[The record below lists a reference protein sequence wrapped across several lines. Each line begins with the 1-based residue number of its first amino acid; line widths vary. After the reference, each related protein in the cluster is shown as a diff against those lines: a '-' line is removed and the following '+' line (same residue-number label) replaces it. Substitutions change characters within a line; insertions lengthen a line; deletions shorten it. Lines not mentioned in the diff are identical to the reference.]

1 MKLGGNFFTNCT
13 KVGHSTWWMAVK
25 FDDVFCS
32 DPSTGLQF
40 SVTQTSQQCST
51 TGWIMVT
58 SPQSNCFYE
67 KGLQKPSF
75 FYSMTNTAVNWGSG
89 NVLSCGILHVKGRE
103 YRIQLS
109 AVWFYENAHSG
120 KSAQNWMR
128 LPFNIL
134 EEGHWSMI
142 VMYHFQYHCFLI

>member
-1 MKLGGNFFTNCT
+1 MEKSKTNQRAFRDQFTARNSQDNKLLTKLEGIFHKLHKSWCT
-13 KVGHSTWWMAVK
+13 CSTWWMAVK

-89 NVLSCGILHVKGRE
+89 NVLCRGILHVKGKA

-109 AVWFYENAHSG
+109 AV
-120 KSAQNWMR
+120 R
-128 LPFNIL
+128 LLKNETFFWI
-134 EEGHWSMI
+134 
-142 VMYHFQYHCFLI
+142 

>member
-1 MKLGGNFFTNCT
+1 MEKSRNKSKGIQGPIYSKKFSGQQASHKTRGNFSQTAQKLVYMQYLMNGGE
-13 KVGHSTWWMAVK
+13 V
-25 FDDVFCS
+25 DDVFCS

-89 NVLSCGILHVKGRE
+89 NVLCRGILHVKGKA

-109 AVWFYENAHSG
+109 AV
-120 KSAQNWMR
+120 R
-128 LPFNIL
+128 
-134 EEGHWSMI
+134 
-142 VMYHFQYHCFLI
+142 FLKNETFF